1 MHGSVHRAA
10 RKGRGAWK
18 TPPERRGL
26 RAALA
31 IALAACLLLS
41 AIASVITIGSAIAKD
56 SKQPHNGIT
65 WLDDLDTE
73 NIPLPEVQDWTDAT
87 TSVKP

>member
-1 MHGSVHRAA
+1 MKRIF
-10 RKGRGAWK
+10 
-18 TPPERRGL
+18 PL
-26 RAALA
+26 L
-31 IALAACLLLS
+31 LAACLLLS